1 MCDAVPRR
9 QTVPVSWLLLMA
21 LLGAAVAGAEE
32 PDVAWMAPLRQQ
44 YGWDTN
50 QLKNKV
56 QQGDVTT
63 YELGTPNYQI
73 LNPED
78 EPEFITEDQPHY
90 RELLRRL
97 TSSANA
103 TDTIDVA
110 MPNANAS
117 GRGSATAIDKSKPTA
132 TGEWEKLKKR
142 SFNQEPQVSERQDE
156 VEAMPLDERSRH
168 PRAQVYAGAKPFQT
182 RIANMS

>member
-1 MCDAVPRR
+1 MSDAVPTR
-9 QTVPVSWLLLMA
+9 QTVPVILMLMA
-21 LLGAAVAGAEE
+21 LLALLGAGVAGE
-32 PDVAWMAPLRQQ
+32 DGAWMAPLRQQ

-50 QLKNKV
+50 ELKNKV

-78 EPEFITEDQPHY
+78 EPEYITEDQPHY

-103 TDTIDVA
+103 TDTIEVG
-110 MPNANAS
+110 MPSASAS
-117 GRGSATAIDKSKPTA
+117 GRGSATAIDDSKPTA
-132 TGEWEKLKKR
+132 TGKWEKLKKR
-142 SFNQEPQVSERQDE
+142 SFNQQPQESERQDA
-156 VEAMPLDERSRH
+156 VEAVPLDERSRH
-168 PRAQVYAGAKPFQT
+168 PRVQVYAGAKPFQT